1 MTIQMHK
8 IILLSFHS
16 NFFNSV
22 QSLHLTSSCYFPHP
36 YQNHTV
42 YLEIVLC
49 CLRGKDGV
57 PTSLLYEEPFQ
68 GPQGF
73 LKIAMIQ
80 CRSYVS
86 QKKLPVIFCTQFPEV
101 HASCEPHYS
110 LLPPFSKPRSSAS
123 FRIEALTQ
131 LFQEPAQ
138 IDSFLHIS
146 SGCTFSM
153 GFMVFCFL

>member
-1 MTIQMHK
+1 MKSKLINSRYGLQSKGFLAFKMTIQMHK

-73 LKIAMIQ
+73 LKIAMLAKKN
-80 CRSYVS
+80 CRSFSVLS
-86 QKKLPVIFCTQFPEV
+86 FLRFTPPVNHITLCSLLSANPG
-101 HASCEPHYS
+101 
-110 LLPPFSKPRSSAS
+110 LLPP
-123 FRIEALTQ
+123 L
-131 LFQEPAQ
+131 
-138 IDSFLHIS
+138 
-146 SGCTFSM
+146 G
-153 GFMVFCFL
+153 